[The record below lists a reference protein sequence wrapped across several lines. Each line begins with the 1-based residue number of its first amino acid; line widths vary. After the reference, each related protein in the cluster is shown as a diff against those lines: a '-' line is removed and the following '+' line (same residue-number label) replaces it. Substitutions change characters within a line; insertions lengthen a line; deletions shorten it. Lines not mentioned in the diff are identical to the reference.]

1 MGINKSGSVPGFPMK
16 ILIKILSAT
25 ALIAVCGGMAYGFLG
40 FGGTEKWKE
49 EVQLSDGR
57 VVLVERET
65 LHERGGGEIVSNRS
79 GTKPK
84 ERRIRFAHP
93 NGSGKIVEWVSTKS
107 YRTWPEKPLF
117 FDFESGYPVVFTL
130 IAISDGYEVYCK
142 YVYRGG
148 VWNEEVLPDKFE
160 ERTTNLFIRDG
171 VDMPKFVNL
180 ETKRK
185 GNAEIGYRR
194 SLKKVGPIRQVRF
207 D

>member
-1 MGINKSGSVPGFPMK
+1 MK
-16 ILIKILSAT
+16 ILIRGLLT
-25 ALIAVCGGMAYGFLG
+25 MALVAFCGGAGLGFLG

-49 EVQLSDGR
+49 EVQLSDGSII
-57 VVLVERET
+57 VVDRET
-65 LHERGGGEIVSNRS
+65 LREGGGDEWVSNRS

-84 ERRIRFAHP
+84 EHRIRFGHP
-93 NGSGKIVEWVSTKS
+93 DGSGKIIEWRSTKKS
-107 YRTWPEKPLF
+107 PATWPEIPLIL
-117 FDFESGYPVVFTL
+117 DVDSGYPVVFTL
-130 IAISDGYEVYCK
+130 IAISEGYEVYCK
-142 YVYRGG
+142 YGYRGG
-148 VWNEEVLPDKFE
+148 TWNEEVLPDKFE

-171 VDMPKFVNL
+171 VDMPKFVDL

>member
-1 MGINKSGSVPGFPMK
+1 MGINKSGSVPSFPMK

-65 LHERGGGEIVSNRS
+65 LHERGGGEIVFNRS

-117 FDFESGYPVVFTL
+117 FDFESGCPVVYASVGFRTL
-130 IAISDGYEVYCK
+130 CEMYSKYIYRDGI
-142 YVYRGG
+142 
-148 VWNEEVLPDKFE
+148 WHEEMLPETFE
-160 ERTTNLFIRDG
+160 KRTTNLFIRDG
-171 VDMPKFVNL
+171 VNMPKFVDL
-180 ETKRK
+180 EIKRK
-185 GNAEIGYRR
+185 GNAEVGYSR
-194 SLKKVGPIRQVRF
+194 SLKQVGPTRQICG